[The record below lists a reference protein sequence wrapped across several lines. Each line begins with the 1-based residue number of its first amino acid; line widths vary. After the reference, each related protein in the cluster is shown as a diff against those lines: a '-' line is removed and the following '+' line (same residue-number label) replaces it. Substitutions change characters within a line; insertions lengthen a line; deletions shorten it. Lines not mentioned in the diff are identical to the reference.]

1 MTARGSLL
9 RRRRCPVR
17 SGDVITIDFGVPV
30 GSTPALVRP
39 AIVVTAD
46 LTLAAFATTFHV
58 VPVTSNVDRAWAS
71 DVPLIESGLPN
82 DSVAQCH
89 LCSVVDRLQVVTESG
104 INVGSVLI
112 AQIRS
117 VIGDLLDIS

>member
-1 MTARGSLL
+1 MVDTSGG
-9 RRRRCPVR
+9 RRTRWVEPPGEVSIPR
-17 SGDVITIDFGVPV
+17 
-30 GSTPALVRP
+30 L
-39 AIVVTAD
+39 
-46 LTLAAFATTFHV
+46 
-58 VPVTSNVDRAWAS
+58 
-71 DVPLIESGLPN
+71 ESGLPN

-89 LCSVVDRLQVVTESG
+89 LCSVVDRLQVVTETG